1 MGSNSSAANDG
12 IFEYHGLW
20 FVIADET
27 DDRGQL
33 PTDPAPPGREEFAM
47 TGIDNVV
54 DQVFQEWDEQ
64 KIKLNSPAFDQND
77 KLGSWAPLIAQRA
90 RIFTERWRPDRI
102 RLMKRLG
109 NQTNANPDAVRGQL
123 TPLAREEF
131 LSDLRSYGVPD
142 RYAHAG
148 IAMLDITKR

>member
-1 MGSNSSAANDG
+1 
-12 IFEYHGLW
+12 
-20 FVIADET
+20 
-27 DDRGQL
+27 
-33 PTDPAPPGREEFAM
+33 M

-64 KIKLNSPAFDQND
+64 KIKLNQPTFEGD
-77 KLGSWAPLIAQRA
+77 KLGAWGPLISQRA
-90 RIFTERWRPDRI
+90 KIFIERWRPDRI

-109 NQTNANPDAVRGQL
+109 NQSNANPDAVRGQL
-123 TPLAREEF
+123 TPMAREEL

-148 IAMLDITKR
+148 IAMLDITER